1 MEHKI
6 KKHVTGKIDWEGGN
20 SVRTSSQPSPEEKGQ
35 NFLDDLSPSPLE
47 RLPAEVGVG
56 VRFPS
61 PEEKGQ
67 NYPDDITPS
76 PLESLPAEVGVG
88 ARCRLLRGCLVSRV
102 MRN

>member
-1 MEHKI
+1 MCRPAGARGFSRPGVLVICRPDGAGCSGESEI
-6 KKHVTGKIDWEGGN
+6 RVLNEI
-20 SVRTSSQPSPEEKGQ
+20 RCLTSS
-35 NFLDDLSPSPLE
+35 
-47 RLPAEVGVG
+47 R
-56 VRFPS
+56 PS

-88 ARCRLLRGCLVSRV
+88 VRCRLLRGCFVARV